1 MACKVGTENRTG
13 RILNMH
19 NIENILEQYH
29 RTGAAELFTFWQHEK
44 RLRQEARYS
53 EGDLN
58 NLNLN
63 SAEELDLLYRAWYH
77 SHRKTDFLNV
87 LCINLNRM
95 PIMKWFMA
103 ASPEVTQSVLEY
115 LPWYISKMQP
125 PADRLQFLV
134 HIYRQELDPP
144 FNSILHML
152 DLGQCHY
159 LLDRTANAELR
170 KHLKTRLQVLQDRHQ
185 DLYFGWPVSQSV
197 DAGKP
202 GLFGDRNTALHTAIE
217 LVWRTMSE
225 RGQEPY
231 GLKAFLNML
240 ECADL
245 IFQCG
250 MVEDSLAVLM
260 DIYQDYL
267 EKNRL
272 VDLLQDEQIY
282 RLIQR
287 LLRRVTPV
295 YAVLQSA
302 PRSTQKYHQ
311 IYKEYFPHFRPDP
324 AAQAYLQLFDHLL
337 SPDWLPS
344 RGNWAIISTLS
355 DRIHVNRPA
364 ETMLLS
370 GDWMSVQPIALLQS
384 LANQK
389 KQSYPQEA
397 LTLCLFIRWL
407 HQHGVAAIDTSQAV
421 WLYSMH
427 QEFWNWVPS
436 RLFMN
441 TDIWSVLA
449 PLLNPQVR
457 RDGERLIAILRQ
469 MPGDRIPQEI
479 ANRPDLF
486 RKKDAVV
493 QRHILSG
500 RFLGVY

>member
-1 MACKVGTENRTG
+1 
-13 RILNMH
+13 MH
-19 NIENILEQYH
+19 NIDDILEQCH
-29 RTGAAELFTFWQHEK
+29 QTGAEDIFSFWQHEK
-44 RLRQEARYS
+44 RLRQEARFS
-53 EGDLN
+53 EGDVN
-58 NLNLN
+58 SLNLN
-63 SAEELDLLYRAWYH
+63 KPEEIDLLYRAWYR
-77 SHRKTDFLNV
+77 SHRKTDFLHV
-87 LCINLNRM
+87 LCVNLNRM

-103 ASPEVTQSVLEY
+103 ASSDVAESFLEY
-115 LPWYISKMQP
+115 LPWHITTMRP
-125 PADRLQFLV
+125 PAERLQFLV
-134 HIYRQELDPP
+134 HIYRQELDPL
-144 FNSILHML
+144 FNPILHML
-152 DLGQCHY
+152 DLDQCHY
-159 LLDRTANAELR
+159 LLDRTANAQLR
-170 KHLKTRLQVLQDRHQ
+170 MHLKTRLQILQDRHQ
-185 DLYFGWPVSQSV
+185 DIYFGWPVSRSAA
-197 DAGKP
+197 AGLT
-202 GLFGDRNTALHTAIE
+202 GLYGDRNTTLHTAID
-217 LVWRTMSE
+217 LVWRTMTD

-245 IFQCG
+245 LFQCG

-260 DIYQDYL
+260 DIYQGYL

-282 RLIQR
+282 KLIQR

-302 PRSTQKYHQ
+302 PRSSQKYHQ

-324 AAQAYLQLFDHLL
+324 AAQTYLELFDHLL

-344 RGNWAIISTLS
+344 RGNWAIMNTLS

-364 ETMLLS
+364 ETMLLC
-370 GDWMSVQPIALLQS
+370 GDWMSSQPVALLQS
-384 LANQK
+384 LADQK

-407 HQHGVAAIDTSQAV
+407 HQHGVTSIDNNQAV

-427 QEFWNWVPS
+427 LEFWHWVPS

-441 TDIWSVLA
+441 TDIWGVLA

-457 RDGERLIAILRQ
+457 REGQRLIEILRQ
-469 MPGDRIPQEI
+469 LPGDRIPLEI

-486 RKKDAVV
+486 RKRDAAV